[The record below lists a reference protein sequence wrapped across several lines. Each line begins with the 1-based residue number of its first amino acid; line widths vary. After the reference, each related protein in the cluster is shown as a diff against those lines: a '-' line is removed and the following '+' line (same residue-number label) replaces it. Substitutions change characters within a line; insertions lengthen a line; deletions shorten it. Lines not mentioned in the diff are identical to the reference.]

1 MQKAN
6 RGRGSARDQLGTRD
20 HADQGSSSS
29 SSHSSSLELPVRGR
43 RSVVNVRTEQ
53 GEGDIAQEM

>member
-20 HADQGSSSS
+20 HADQGSSS